1 MAKFRHRIRFWG
13 NCFSLFIL
21 LWALVLTASCS
32 TTPEISVPTYD
43 YEIVN
48 IYPHDSE
55 AFTQGLVFEDGFIY
69 EGTGLYGESSIR
81 KVELHS
87 GNVVQARDLPEQYFG
102 EGIAL
107 VNDSLIQLTWKSNTG
122 FIYDKSTFVL
132 TGSFAYPTEGWGLT
146 YDGER
151 LIMSDGTSTL
161 RFLDPET
168 FTIADAIDVHDND
181 KPVDKLNELE
191 YIDGWIY
198 ANVWLTDKIAII
210 NPQNGQVTGWLDLSG
225 LADSQESSATID
237 VANGIAYDA
246 QEDRLFVTGKLW
258 PWLFEIELRPRK

>member
-1 MAKFRHRIRFWG
+1 
-13 NCFSLFIL
+13 
-21 LWALVLTASCS
+21 
-32 TTPEISVPTYD
+32 
-43 YEIVN
+43 
-48 IYPHDSE
+48 
-55 AFTQGLVFEDGFIY
+55 
-69 EGTGLYGESSIR
+69 
-81 KVELHS
+81 VELRS
-87 GNVVQARDLPEQYFG
+87 GTVVQARDLPEQYFG

-161 RFLDPET
+161 HFLDPET
-168 FTIADAIDVHDND
+168 FAIVDAMDVHDND
-181 KPVDKLNELE
+181 TPVDKLNELE
-191 YIDGWIY
+191 YIDGRIY

-246 QEDRLFVTGKLW
+246 QEDRQGQHPPQRFPSLLSLGRSQGRGQAGGTPLATFPLPGGSPRPHRGK
-258 PWLFEIELRPRK
+258 PAGSVDRGRPDPQGGRT